1 MRSLQTTF
9 FKIPMMLGVIGLTSL
24 NASWAMDSTLVS
36 PDEVLSKVENAQAL
50 LETLPN
56 SQRAHWTLWAAVSF
70 SMPETS
76 LMRLATDA
84 KAAGIA
90 LVFRGVG
97 TEPEDHQPTEKPQT
111 QLQKFGQGF
120 LARHLS
126 DFKPLVKTGVAVK
139 LDPKRFENAAVTDV
153 PRLILTRES
162 PGLSGA
168 RFDLTARGDVTLRF
182 AIEALIDEIQN
193 TSNSALD
200 DSEREEA
207 LRTLQ
212 SALAQLGDRP

>member
-1 MRSLQTTF
+1 
-9 FKIPMMLGVIGLTSL
+9 MMLGVIGLTSL

-36 PDEVLSKVENAQAL
+36 PDEVLSKVENAQAF

-56 SQRAHWTLWAAVSF
+56 PQRAHWTLWAAVSF
-70 SMPETS
+70 SMPEAS
-76 LMRLATDA
+76 LMRLASDA

-139 LDPKRFENAAVTDV
+139 LDPKRFENAKVTDV

-162 PGLSGA
+162 PARSGA

-182 AIEALIDEIQN
+182 ALEALIDEIQN
-193 TSNSALD
+193 TPTSALND
-200 DSEREEA
+200 FDRKEA
-207 LRTLQ
+207 LRILQ
-212 SALAQLGDRP
+212 SSLIRLGDRP

>member
-1 MRSLQTTF
+1 MKSLQTTF

-24 NASWAMDSTLVS
+24 NSSWAMDSTLVS

-56 SQRAHWTLWAAVSF
+56 PQRAHWTLWAAVSF
-70 SMPETS
+70 SMPEAN

-84 KAAGIA
+84 QAAGIA

-139 LDPKRFENAAVTDV
+139 LDPKRFENAKVTDV

-162 PGLSGA
+162 SNRSEA

-193 TSNSALD
+193 TPTSALND
-200 DSEREEA
+200 FDRKEA
-207 LRTLQ
+207 LRILQ
-212 SALAQLGDRP
+212 SSLIRLGDRP